1 MSTAIADVTLRDRD
15 AVLRLERTT
24 RPAQGSFTLFMYTL
38 HDGTSRGTEIPSP
51 AEQTSKARNL
61 SLGGPAEL
69 TSVNSA
75 PFRPAIGPDWCPG
88 RADIDRH
95 TLCGNLWAPARA

>member
-38 HDGTSRGTEIPSP
+38 HDGIARDRNPLASRANVQDPQIYRWEDPRS
-51 AEQTSKARNL
+51 
-61 SLGGPAEL
+61 
-69 TSVNSA
+69 
-75 PFRPAIGPDWCPG
+75 
-88 RADIDRH
+88 
-95 TLCGNLWAPARA
+95 